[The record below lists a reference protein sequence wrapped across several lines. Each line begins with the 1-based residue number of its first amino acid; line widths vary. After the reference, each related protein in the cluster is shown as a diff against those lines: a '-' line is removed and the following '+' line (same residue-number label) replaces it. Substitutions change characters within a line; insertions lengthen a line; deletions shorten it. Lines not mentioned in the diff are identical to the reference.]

1 MSSASFRTVRR
12 KIAPSFGDF
21 TSTFGQENF
30 YGPIL
35 CLAAQFLRWGVL
47 LNAEKN
53 GDNFLSQPLLF
64 ALVNCQPHL
73 RKIAQKS
80 PQPLS

>member
-12 KIAPSFGDF
+12 KIAPSFGNF

-35 CLAAQFLRWGVL
+35 CLAAQFLHT
-47 LNAEKN
+47 
-53 GDNFLSQPLLF
+53 DNSPIRFRISHASLSLYRAKTF
-64 ALVNCQPHL
+64 D
-73 RKIAQKS
+73 KIMYI
-80 PQPLS
+80 PITDMRY